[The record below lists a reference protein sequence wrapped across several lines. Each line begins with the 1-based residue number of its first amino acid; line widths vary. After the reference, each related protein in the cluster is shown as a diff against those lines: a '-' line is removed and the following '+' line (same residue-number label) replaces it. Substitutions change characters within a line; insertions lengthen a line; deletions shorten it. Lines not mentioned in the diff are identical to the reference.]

1 MKTIG
6 EVKKL
11 LKGYKELLNVK
22 FGVKEIGIFG
32 SYARSEQEEQ
42 SDIDI
47 LVEFKNGYKTFD
59 NYMDLKDFLEDLLG
73 MGVDLVVKT
82 ALKPRLKE
90 VILQEVVYV

>member
-73 MGVDLVVKT
+73 IDVDLVVKT

>member
-6 EVKKL
+6 EVKRL
-11 LKGYKELLNVK
+11 LEGYKELLNAK

-59 NYMDLKDFLEDLLG
+59 NYMDLKDFLEDLLA

-90 VILQEVVYV
+90 IILQEVVYV

>member
-1 MKTIG
+1 MKTIE
-6 EVKKL
+6 EVKRL
-11 LKGYKELLNVK
+11 LEEYKEFLNDK
-22 FGVKEIGIFG
+22 FGIKEIGIFG
-32 SYARSEQEEQ
+32 SYVRNEQKER

-59 NYMDLKDFLEDLLG
+59 NYMDLKDFLENLLG
-73 MGVDLVVKT
+73 IDVDLVVKT

>member
-42 SDIDI
+42 SNIDI

-73 MGVDLVVKT
+73 IDVDLVVKT

>member
-59 NYMDLKDFLEDLLG
+59 NYMDLKDFLENLLG
-73 MGVDLVVKT
+73 IDVDLVVKT

>member
-11 LKGYKELLNVK
+11 LKGYKELLNVE

-73 MGVDLVVKT
+73 IDVDLVVKT

-90 VILQEVVYV
+90 IILQEVVYV